1 MKTEWF
7 IIANPTSSSG
17 KTRKLISIVKQ
28 LLEKQKIKY
37 FLSLTSFS
45 GEEIQLVDKAIAS
58 GHKAILCIGVYN

>member
-17 KTRKLISIVKQ
+17 KTRKLISKVKQ

-45 GEEIQLVDKAIAS
+45 GEEIKLVDKDFPHIC
-58 GHKAILCIGVYN
+58 LYLQ